1 MIETLVKMLQLIR
14 RMREAREAAAKEL
27 AENPED
33 SSSGKPFK
41 KLYKLGD
48 KVGAK
53 LANPSWWKESFANLS
68 L

>member
-1 MIETLVKMLQLIR
+1 MLKLIKRVK
-14 RMREAREAAAKEL
+14 EAREAAAKEL

-48 KVGAK
+48 QVGRQLG
-53 LANPSWWKESFANLS
+53 LAGLQS
-68 L
+68 LKGKPFLTVA

>member
-1 MIETLVKMLQLIR
+1 MLQLIK
-14 RMREAREAAAKEL
+14 RMKEAREAAAKEL

-48 KVGAK
+48 KVRPT
-53 LANPSWWKESFANLS
+53 LVIELSKESCP
-68 L
+68 